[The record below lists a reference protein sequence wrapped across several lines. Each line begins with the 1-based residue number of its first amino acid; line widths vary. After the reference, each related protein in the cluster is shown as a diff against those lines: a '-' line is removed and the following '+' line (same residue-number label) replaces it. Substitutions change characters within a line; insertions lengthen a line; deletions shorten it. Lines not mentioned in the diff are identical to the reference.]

1 MDDYDGAQVIDA
13 GGDHIGTVDRTYVD
27 DNETPRF
34 IEVKMGGLLPKH
46 RLVPVDQAEMTD
58 DGLRVPYVKDM
69 IEESP
74 HIGRNDS
81 LEGDTLEGVRSYY
94 ASGDGIEDT
103 APDEAPGRQEVVR
116 QDAVT
121 EEIPAVAPIAES
133 SNQAAASPAR
143 SESTNQ
149 AASPPVITESS
160 GDHDADSPMVTG
172 QIRDLGD
179 VIEVPVME
187 EILVKKTVVKEVL
200 RIKKSELT
208 ETQMVSGDIRRED
221 VEVASSEGV
230 PVRGNVETT
239 TEQAV

>member
-13 GGDHIGTVDRTYVD
+13 SGDHIGTVDRTYVD
-27 DNETPRF
+27 NNEIPRL
-34 IEVKMGGLLPKH
+34 IEVKMGGLLPRH
-46 RLVPVDQAEMTD
+46 RLIPIDQAEMTD

-74 HIGRNDS
+74 HISRSDS
-81 LEGDTLEGVRSYY
+81 LAGDTLERVRSYY
-94 ASGDGIEDT
+94 ASGDGIEDN
-103 APDEAPGRQEVVR
+103 AADEVPVSQEVVS
-116 QDAVT
+116 QNAVT
-121 EEIPAVAPIAES
+121 EEVPAVAPIGES
-133 SNQAAASPAR
+133 RTQAPSP
-143 SESTNQ
+143 S
-149 AASPPVITESS
+149 VVTENG
-160 GDHDADSPMVTG
+160 GDYDAGSPMLTG

-221 VEVASSEGV
+221 IEVMSTEGV
-230 PVRGNVETT
+230 PVRGDVETT
-239 TEQAV
+239 TDQTKAVD

>member
-13 GGDHIGTVDRTYVD
+13 SGEHIGTVDRTYVD
-27 DNETPRF
+27 KNEIPRL

-46 RLVPVDQAEMTD
+46 RLVPVDQAETSD
-58 DGLRVPYVKDM
+58 QGLRVPYVKDM

-74 HIGRNDS
+74 HIGRRDS
-81 LEGDTLEGVRSYY
+81 LDGDTLERIRSYY
-94 ASGDGIEDT
+94 AGGDGIEDA
-103 APDEAPGRQEVVR
+103 APDEAPASRNGGDEE
-116 QDAVT
+116 ATT
-121 EEIPAVAPIAES
+121 EEIPAVTPIAES
-133 SNQAAASPAR
+133 SNQPA
-143 SESTNQ
+143 T
-149 AASPPVITESS
+149 PPTITEHS
-160 GDHDADSPMVTG
+160 GDYDADSPMVTG

-221 VEVASSEGV
+221 VEVEYSDGV
-230 PVRGNVETT
+230 PISGDVETT
-239 TEQAV
+239 TGQPV

>member
-1 MDDYDGAQVIDA
+1 MNDYDGAQVIDA

-27 DNETPRF
+27 DNETPRL
-34 IEVKMGGLLPKH
+34 IEVKMGGLLSKH
-46 RLVPVDQAEMTD
+46 RLIPVDQAEMTD

-74 HIGRNDS
+74 HIGRSDS
-81 LEGDTLEGVRSYY
+81 LEGETLERVRSYY
-94 ASGDGIEDT
+94 ASGDGIEDN
-103 APDEAPGRQEVVR
+103 AADEVPVSQDVAGE
-116 QDAVT
+116 DAVT
-121 EEIPAVAPIAES
+121 EEVPVVTPIAES
-133 SNQAAASPAR
+133 SNQAP
-143 SESTNQ
+143 T
-149 AASPPVITESS
+149 PPVITESS
-160 GDHDADSPMVTG
+160 GDYDADSPMVTG

-221 VEVASSEGV
+221 VEVESTEGI
-230 PVRGNVETT
+230 PVSGDVETT
-239 TEQAV
+239 TK

>member
-27 DNETPRF
+27 NNEIPRI

-46 RLVPVDQAEMTD
+46 RLIPIDQAEMTH

-74 HIGRNDS
+74 HISRSDS
-81 LEGDTLEGVRSYY
+81 LAGDTLERVRSYY
-94 ASGDGIEDT
+94 ASGDGIVET
-103 APDEAPGRQEVVR
+103 TVDEASAGL
-116 QDAVT
+116 DAAGEDSVT
-121 EEIPAVAPIAES
+121 EE
-133 SNQAAASPAR
+133 
-143 SESTNQ
+143 T
-149 AASPPVITESS
+149 PVITPISQSNNQAPTPPVVSESS
-160 GDHDADSPMVTG
+160 GDYDADSPMVTG

-208 ETQMVSGDIRRED
+208 ETQIVSGDIRRED
-221 VEVASSEGV
+221 VEVVSSEGV
-230 PVRGNVETT
+230 PISGDVETT
-239 TEQAV
+239 RE